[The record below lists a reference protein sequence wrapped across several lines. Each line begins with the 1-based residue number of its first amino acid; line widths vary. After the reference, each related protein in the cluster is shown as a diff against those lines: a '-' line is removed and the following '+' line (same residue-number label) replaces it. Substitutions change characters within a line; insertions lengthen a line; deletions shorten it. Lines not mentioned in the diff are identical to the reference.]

1 MQTTFHHSLYR
12 AVLFESQ
19 EPYSSLLPQ
28 QIVGKQR
35 NLESVGIRYRLNP
48 YDSQPLGIP
57 HNSFA
62 SFSSF
67 LSFLS
72 SSSYIDIIPINT
84 LIVKHNL
91 FVFQKN
97 NSMPNENN
105 SLRNSLARYLLGR
118 DFFAFGTAFAGGMCC
133 KSLYHKE
140 LRQIRRAAFSISPYS
155 VRVYV
160 NPPIRG
166 VNICPLPQLGVTQK
180 TSKETHTLNSGEYKI
195 VTPPHDSQRY
205 PLEKAYHLL
214 QTNQN
219 LFGICCKYC
228 NRLSGF

>member
-1 MQTTFHHSLYR
+1 MQTIFHQSLYH

-19 EPYSSLLPQ
+19 EPYPSRRPQ
-28 QIVGKQR
+28 QISGKRQD
-35 NLESVGIRYRLNP
+35 LESVGIRYRLKP

-67 LSFLS
+67 LSFLSS

-105 SLRNSLARYLLGR
+105 SLRNSLAQYLLGR
-118 DFFAFGTAFAGGMCC
+118 DFSRLAQRLLWGCAVSRYVVRSYVKRGGP
-133 KSLYHKE
+133 
-140 LRQIRRAAFSISPYS
+140 RFP
-155 VRVYV
+155 
-160 NPPIRG
+160 
-166 VNICPLPQLGVTQK
+166 
-180 TSKETHTLNSGEYKI
+180 
-195 VTPPHDSQRY
+195 
-205 PLEKAYHLL
+205 
-214 QTNQN
+214 
-219 LFGICCKYC
+219 
-228 NRLSGF
+228 